1 MVGSG
6 QCYSSVYNR
15 QVCDSRCDKFH
26 SREGSDNTEREDV
39 TRKTAVRSESVEI
52 PSDEFLLWEKGRA
65 EERRK
70 MAGVWGLTGIMEA
83 VT

>member
-1 MVGSG
+1 M
-6 QCYSSVYNR
+6 
-15 QVCDSRCDKFH
+15 
-26 SREGSDNTEREDV
+26 

-65 EERRK
+65 GERRK

>member
-1 MVGSG
+1 M
-6 QCYSSVYNR
+6 
-15 QVCDSRCDKFH
+15 
-26 SREGSDNTEREDV
+26 